1 MKKNSR
7 NSEVRIGVIGC
18 GYWGPN
24 LVRNFNEIQ
33 EARITI
39 CCDIRQERLDF
50 IKNRYPSIEVS
61 NDYTKVIKDSE
72 IDAIVIATPI
82 HTHYEL
88 AKAALTNGKHVLVEK
103 PMTTRTRDA
112 SKLIEIAQ
120 KENKIL
126 MVDHT
131 FIYTGAVRK
140 IKEIIESGE
149 IGKIYYFDSVRINLG
164 LFQHEVNVIW
174 DLAPHDISIMDHII
188 SEKPLRVRAVGNS
201 HIDNKIENMAYIHI
215 EFENDLSA
223 HFHINWLAPVKVRKI
238 IVGGSKKMIVYD
250 DNEPSEK
257 VKVYDKGV
265 SIKEDKESIYE
276 TLIQYRTGDMY
287 APKLDQTEALSLECA
302 HFIDCIKNKKKP
314 ITDGEAGLKV
324 VKILQA
330 AQDSISNGKR
340 KRLS

>member
-1 MKKNSR
+1 MKKNSK
-7 NSEVRIGVIGC
+7 NGEVRIGLIGC

-24 LVRNFNEIQ
+24 LVRNFNETQ
-33 EARITI
+33 GARMAI

-61 NDYTKVIKDSE
+61 NDYTKVIKDPE
-72 IDAIVIATPI
+72 IDAIAIATPI
-82 HTHYEL
+82 HTHYKL
-88 AKAALTNGKHVLVEK
+88 AKAALMNGKHVLVEK

-164 LFQHEVNVIW
+164 LFQHDVNVIW

-188 SEKPLRVRAVGNS
+188 CEKPLRVRAVGNS
-201 HIDNKIENMAYIHI
+201 HIDNMIENIAYIHI

-223 HFHINWLAPVKVRKI
+223 HFHINWLAPVKVRRI
-238 IVGGSKKMIVYD
+238 IIGGSKKMIVYD

-265 SIKEDKESIYE
+265 SIKEDKESIYQ

-302 HFIDCIKNKKKP
+302 HFIDCIKNKRKP
-314 ITDGEAGLKV
+314 ITDGETGLKV